1 MERAIQPSTP
11 TPSAARILLP
21 ALIVGLLAGLAGG
34 FAAGALLDAGSSDEP
49 PEPTAVAAT
58 ATAAPSTVVSTS
70 TAPDLRPAID
80 RVLPAVVTIIADT
93 PAVTLP
99 DGTVS
104 QTRNIGSGI
113 VVTDA
118 GHVITNFHVIDGA
131 DTLSIVLATGEQRP
145 AQLVADDAPFT
156 DLAVLQVDPAGLR
169 VAILGID
176 APLSVGDPVAVI
188 AGASITA
195 GNTVTAGV
203 ISGAGRVWARN
214 GVLLEDLIQT
224 DAPVNGGDSGG
235 ALVNLD
241 GEVVGLVTTVV
252 RQAPNG
258 ATIEGVAF
266 AQSIRSLARPVAE
279 ILANGASSRARIGIE
294 RQSQHEEISPEL
306 AAALDLPVDAGALV
320 SAVAAASPAEAA
332 GVEAGDILTEVNGVA
347 VDFDRPLV
355 NLLKDLEAGA
365 PLEITILRG
374 EETLRLNLTSEE

>member
-1 MERAIQPSTP
+1 LERAIQPSTP

-34 FAAGALLDAGSSDEP
+34 FAAGALLDAGSSDET
-49 PEPTAVAAT
+49 PEPTAVVAT
-58 ATAAPSTVVSTS
+58 STAAPSTAVPTS
-70 TAPDLRPAID
+70 DAPDLRPAID

-93 PAVTLP
+93 PAVTQP

-169 VAILGID
+169 FAILGID
-176 APLSVGDPVAVI
+176 APLSVGEPVAVI
-188 AGASITA
+188 AGATITA

-241 GEVVGLVTTVV
+241 GEVIGLVTTVV

-294 RQSQHEEISPEL
+294 RQAQHEEISPEL

-320 SAVAAASPAEAA
+320 RAVAAGSPAEAA
-332 GVEAGDILTEVNGVA
+332 GVQAGDIVTEVNGVT

-355 NLLKDLEAGA
+355 DLLKDLEPGA

-374 EETLRLNLTSEE
+374 DETLRLNLTSEE